1 MIIEKCVTSST
12 FWQQHIQVFHLTK
25 NMRLR
30 DENDKLFNDYLL
42 KLGSGHPDLIKSEE
56 PLKGLTYLPPSC
68 ITDQN
73 LVSEIFP
80 SDSYDES
87 VFSSRAILCPTNEI
101 TFDVNSRVLEIVP
114 GEEREYLSV
123 DRIEDKED
131 GQMDDASRDGIPL
144 EHLHSLTPS
153 GMPRHKIVLKVGAVV
168 MLLRNMDKNRGLT
181 NGTRLIVRHLSDH
194 ILQCDVITGKNK
206 GERVFIPR
214 TTLKPSETNLPFI
227 LVRRQVPIRVAQGQ
241 TFEKLGIYL
250 PTTCFS
256 HGQLYVAFSRARALE
271 DIRVSLPFIPDEQGA
286 VERGGTKY
294 FYTKN
299 VVFTQV
305 LPPPPPVL
313 TQEEEIDLGIYAHD
327 IIGDEHLMEELL
339 DMSL

>member
-1 MIIEKCVTSST
+1 M
-12 FWQQHIQVFHLTK
+12 
-25 NMRLR
+25 
-30 DENDKLFNDYLL
+30 D
-42 KLGSGHPDLIKSEE
+42 
-56 PLKGLTYLPPSC
+56 
-68 ITDQN
+68 
-73 LVSEIFP
+73 
-80 SDSYDES
+80 
-87 VFSSRAILCPTNEI
+87 
-101 TFDVNSRVLEIVP
+101 IVP

-123 DRIEDKED
+123 DRIEDKVD
-131 GQMDDASRDGIPL
+131 GEMDEARRDSIPL
-144 EHLHSLTPS
+144 EYLNSLTPS

-181 NGTRLIVRHLSDH
+181 NSTRLIVRHLSDH
-194 ILQCDVITGKNK
+194 ILHCDVITGKNK

-214 TTLKPSETNLPFI
+214 TTLKPSDTNLPFI
-227 LVRRQVPIRVAQGQ
+227 LVRRQFPIRVSFAMTINKSQGQ

-256 HGQLYVAFSRARALE
+256 HGQLYVAFSRARAVE
-271 DIRVSLPFIPDEQGA
+271 NIRVNAPFIPDEQGA
-286 VERGGTKY
+286 VERGPTKS

-313 TQEEEIDLGIYAHD
+313 TLEEEISRSIYTSDVIDDTDLM
-327 IIGDEHLMEELL
+327 DEVL